1 MAVLILY
8 NRVIKR
14 TAMTKK
20 KREKKRKN
28 WRNFP
33 NKNIKVYFNRAGQIL
48 SDAQKKSETTE

>member
-14 TAMTKK
+14 TAMTKN
-20 KREKKRKN
+20 KREKTEKADVKR
-28 WRNFP
+28 RQ
-33 NKNIKVYFNRAGQIL
+33 NIEVYFNRAWQIL